1 MDFCR
6 KQMLG
11 RDPRQ
16 VKLTVPQQTKALPN
30 ARTTFCAARNVSWHY
45 GLVSLLWSQ
54 VPVGGWVARNLVQS
68 LGPATAGGGSR
79 ALLLRSRNSAM
90 SAGVVLPAAALSVI
104 GHRTRLT

>member
-30 ARTTFCAARNVSWHY
+30 ARTTFCAARNVAWHY

-54 VPVGGWVARNLVQS
+54 VPLVGRVARNLVQS
-68 LGPATAGGGSR
+68 LVPAIAGGGSR
-79 ALLLRSRNSAM
+79 ALLLRSKNSRMAE
-90 SAGVVLPAAALSVI
+90 GVVCRGAATV
-104 GHRTRLT
+104 GDWP